1 MKDEEFDRVDL
12 SPLDAAADP
21 ARWQRVVD
29 ATLLRADAALEARRR
44 AQDPL
49 TLIASWRR
57 PVLIA
62 AGVAVAI
69 LIPVEL
75 VLEVREA
82 RAEQVEALVTL
93 STELVQTDTPPSGA
107 DFLRALAVERQP

>member
-1 MKDEEFDRVDL
+1 MKEQEPVDL
-12 SPLDAAADP
+12 SPLAAAADP

-29 ATLLRADAALEARRR
+29 ATLSRVDAVLEARER

-62 AGVAVAI
+62 AGVALAV
-69 LIPVEL
+69 LVPVEL
-75 VLEVREA
+75 LLEVREA

-93 STELVQTDTPPSGA
+93 SSGLTRSEAPPSGA
-107 DFLRALAVERQP
+107 DFLRALAAESQP

>member
-1 MKDEEFDRVDL
+1 MNEHDPLDL
-12 SPLDAAADP
+12 SPLDPAADA

-29 ATLLRADAALEARRR
+29 ATLLRVGAVLEAR

-57 PVLIA
+57 PMLIA
-62 AGVAVAI
+62 AAVALAI
-69 LIPVEL
+69 LVPVEL
-75 VLEVREA
+75 LLEVREA

-93 STELVQTDTPPSGA
+93 SAELVRAEVPPSGA

>member
-1 MKDEEFDRVDL
+1 MNEHDPLDL
-12 SPLDAAADP
+12 SPLDPGRDP

-29 ATLLRADAALEARRR
+29 ATLLRVNAVLEARER

-57 PVLIA
+57 PVLVA
-62 AGVAVAI
+62 AAVTLAI
-69 LIPVEL
+69 VIPVEL

-93 STELVQTDTPPSGA
+93 STEVVRAETPPSGA
-107 DFLRALAVERQP
+107 DFLRALAAGSQP

>member
-1 MKDEEFDRVDL
+1 MNEHDPLDL
-12 SPLDAAADP
+12 SPLDPAADP

-29 ATLLRADAALEARRR
+29 ATLLRVDGALAARER

-57 PVLIA
+57 PVLVA
-62 AGVAVAI
+62 AGVAVA
-69 LIPVEL
+69 LLVPVEL
-75 VLEVREA
+75 FLEVREA

-93 STELVQTDTPPSGA
+93 SAELVQAETPPSGA
-107 DFLRALAVERQP
+107 DFLQALAAEPQP

>member
-1 MKDEEFDRVDL
+1 MNEHDPVDL
-12 SPLDAAADP
+12 SPLGPAGDP

-29 ATLLRADAALEARRR
+29 ATLLRVDAVLEARRR

-57 PVLIA
+57 PVLVA

-69 LIPVEL
+69 LVPVEL

-93 STELVQTDTPPSGA
+93 SAELVRAEAPPSGA
-107 DFLRALAVERQP
+107 DFLRALAAESRP

>member
-1 MKDEEFDRVDL
+1 MKEEEHDPVDL
-12 SPLDAAADP
+12 STLDADA
-21 ARWQRVVD
+21 ARWQRVVG
-29 ATLLRADAALEARRR
+29 ATLLRVDAVLEARQR

-57 PVLIA
+57 PVLVA
-62 AGVAVAI
+62 AGIAVAI
-69 LIPVEL
+69 LVPVEL

-93 STELVQTDTPPSGA
+93 SAELVQTGSPPSGA
-107 DFLRALAVERQP
+107 EFVRALAAERQP